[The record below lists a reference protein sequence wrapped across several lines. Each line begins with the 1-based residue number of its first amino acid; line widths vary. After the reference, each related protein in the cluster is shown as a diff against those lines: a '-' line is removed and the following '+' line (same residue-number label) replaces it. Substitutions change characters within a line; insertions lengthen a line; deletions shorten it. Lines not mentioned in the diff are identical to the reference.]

1 MPIAHDIVLAA
12 PARTPFGDFG
22 GSLRDI
28 PLTQLAVHA
37 ARASMARSGLAD
49 ADIDHLVYANT
60 VPVDPDS
67 LFGARVISGAMGLP
81 HTVPALTVSRGCGAG
96 LQAIV
101 SAAEQIISGH
111 SRVALAGGAENYS
124 RAPFV
129 LRTGRWGHK
138 RGDQNLQD
146 WLENTYRD
154 PFTREYMGQ
163 TAENLAREHGH
174 HRQDMDDWALMS
186 QQRAGEAMASGF
198 LARQIEPIELRH
210 GKGVRLMSQDE
221 FPRPDITLARLQQ
234 LRPSFDAQGQVT
246 AGNSSGVTDGAAF
259 VTVLDAQAARER
271 GVKAEARLLDWAT
284 VGVEPRL
291 MGMGPVPAVR
301 QLLQRNQL
309 TVSDIDYF
317 EINEAFA
324 VVNLHAER
332 ELGLPRERTNL
343 YGGGISIGHPPGATG
358 LRMTMTAM
366 HHLHDTSG
374 RYAVMALCI
383 GAGQGMALLIENLL
397 RPH

>member
-1 MPIAHDIVLAA
+1 MSLNHNIVLTA

-37 ARASMARSGLAD
+37 ARASLARSGLQA

-60 VPVDPDS
+60 VPVDHDS
-67 LFGARVISGAMGLP
+67 LFGARVISGAMGLSDQ
-81 HTVPALTVSRGCGAG
+81 VPALTVSRGCGAG
-96 LQAIV
+96 LQAMV

-111 SRVALAGGAENYS
+111 SKIALAGGAESYS

-129 LRTGRWGHK
+129 LRSGRWGHK

-163 TAENLAREHGH
+163 TAETLASRYGH
-174 HRQDMDDWALMS
+174 QRADMDTWALMS
-186 QQRAGEAMASGF
+186 QQRAGQAMRSGF
-198 LARQIEPIELRH
+198 LARQIAPIEVPQGRSQ
-210 GKGVRLMSQDE
+210 RLMSEDE
-221 FPRPDITLARLQQ
+221 FPRPDITLERLQQ
-234 LRPSFDAQGQVT
+234 LKPSFDAQGQVT

-259 VTVLDAQAARER
+259 VAVLDARAAQDNGVQAQ
-271 GVKAEARLLDWAT
+271 ARLVDWAT
-284 VGVEPRL
+284 VGVDPRI
-291 MGMGPVPAVR
+291 MGIGPVPAVR
-301 QLLQRNQL
+301 LLLERQGLQ
-309 TVSDIDYF
+309 VSDIDYF

-366 HHLHDTSG
+366 HHLQDSGG

-397 RPH
+397 R